1 MDGTV
6 GEIRLFAANF
16 VPRSWA
22 TCNGALIQIRT
33 NTALFS
39 ILGTVYGGDGQT
51 TFGLPDLRGRVVL
64 GAGQSPGLSYYEQG
78 QKGGTNSVTL
88 LQSNLPPHTHACT
101 ASVSI
106 PAYSDG
112 GNSDTPS
119 GNILASVSAMYS
131 DQGGDSKMKPTT
143 YPVAVSVTGSGNPLP
158 LNQPS
163 LGMNYIVC
171 MFGEYPQRQ

>member
-16 VPRSWA
+16 VPRNWA
-22 TCNGALIQIRT
+22 FCNGTLIQIRS
-33 NTALFS
+33 NTALYS
-39 ILGTVYGGDGQT
+39 ILGTVYGGDGT
-51 TFGLPDLRGRVVL
+51 NTFGLPDLRGRVVV
-64 GAGQSPGLSYYEQG
+64 GAGQSAGLSFYGLG
-78 QKGGTNSVTL
+78 QMGGTNSVTL
-88 LQSNLPPHTHACT
+88 LETNLPPHTHISSG
-101 ASVSI
+101 SVSI

-112 GNSDTPS
+112 GNANTPS

-143 YPVAVSVTGSGNPLP
+143 YPVAVSFTGNGNPLP

-171 MFGEYPQRQ
+171 MFGEFPQRP